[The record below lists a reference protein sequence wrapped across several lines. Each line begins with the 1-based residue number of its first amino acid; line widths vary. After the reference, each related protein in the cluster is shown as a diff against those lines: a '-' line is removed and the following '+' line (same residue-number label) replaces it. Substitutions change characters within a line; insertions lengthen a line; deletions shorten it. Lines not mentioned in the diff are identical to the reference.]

1 MRAAFL
7 KGFLKVRVHVTGNGL
22 HAVHPSLAYMIY
34 EVIDGTLA
42 LAVCEP
48 QDMSALHVD
57 EEGGVLVAVVQLKL
71 VHAEKTSLFLRLYE
85 GFAVHRV
92 LVLEPLQVN
101 LFHRVLPRP
110 VHSDTSLLVN
120 P

>member
-1 MRAAFL
+1 
-7 KGFLKVRVHVTGNGL
+7 
-22 HAVHPSLAYMIY
+22 MIY

-48 QDMSALHVD
+48 QNMSALHVD
-57 EEGGVLVAVVQLKL
+57 DEGGVFVAVVQLKL
-71 VHAEKTSLFLRLYE
+71 VHAEKTSLLLRLSE

-92 LVLEPLQVN
+92 LVLEPLQIN
-101 LFHRVLPRP
+101 LFHRVFTKP
-110 VHSDTSLLVN
+110 VNSDTSLLVN

>member
-1 MRAAFL
+1 ML
-7 KGFLKVRVHVTGNGL
+7 
-22 HAVHPSLAYMIY
+22 Y
-34 EVIDGTLA
+34 EVVDGTLA

-71 VHAEKTSLFLRLYE
+71 VHAEKTRLFLRIYE
-85 GFAVHRV
+85 GFAVHCV

-101 LFHRVLPRP
+101 LFHRVLPRL